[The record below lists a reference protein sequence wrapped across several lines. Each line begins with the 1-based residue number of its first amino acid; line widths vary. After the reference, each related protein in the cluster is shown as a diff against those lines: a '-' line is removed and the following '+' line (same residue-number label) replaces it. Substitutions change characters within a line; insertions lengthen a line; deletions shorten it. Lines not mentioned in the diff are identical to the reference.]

1 MRKVNKILM
10 ATISILLCLVLIS
23 TSVVSGIFAKYV
35 VTKKGQSIVSLE
47 AFGVTL
53 SVSYNPELPDG
64 VTITPTLNYARNT
77 VAVEVSNL
85 RLAPGDFIDD
95 VIIFQIDGSPNVPI
109 VDFKLTVNISD
120 KGDYNLGNA
129 ADLPGITGIG
139 VTDYYS
145 PIGFTAKTAED
156 SERVV
161 VLRPWEVVG
170 TYTAYTTALAKG
182 INDRLPSSL
191 GFSRSSNT
199 LTSKIWDTGSTA
211 FNFNYLSFGFNC
223 YLNGDPQA
231 PTGKH
236 PKDEAEAHMIQTFLQ
251 AQEEIWDTPATLTV
265 TYTVT
270 LEQGFS

>member
-1 MRKVNKILM
+1 
-10 ATISILLCLVLIS
+10 
-23 TSVVSGIFAKYV
+23 
-35 VTKKGQSIVSLE
+35 VTKKGESIVSLE

-53 SVSYNPELPDG
+53 SVSYNPELPNE
-64 VTITPTLNYARNT
+64 VTITPTLNYANNT

-95 VIIFQIDGSPNVPI
+95 VIIFQIDDSPNVPI
-109 VDFKLTVNISD
+109 VDFKLKVDISAE
-120 KGDYNLGNA
+120 GDYNLGNA

-139 VTDYYS
+139 LTDYYS
-145 PIGFTAKTAED
+145 PIGFTAKTAATG
-156 SERVV
+156 ERVV

-170 TYTAYTTALAKG
+170 TYNDYTTALAKG
-182 INDRLPSSL
+182 IKDRLPSSL
-191 GFSRSSNT
+191 GFSRSNNT

-211 FNFNYLSFGFNC
+211 LKFNYLSFGFNC
-223 YLNGDPQA
+223 YLDGPPQA

-251 AQEEIWDTPATLTV
+251 AQEEIWETPATLTV

-270 LEQGFS
+270 LEQYIP

>member
-35 VTKKGQSIVSLE
+35 VTKKGESIVSLE

-53 SVSYNPELPDG
+53 SVSEGEDLPQG
-64 VTITPTLNYARNT
+64 VKITPTLNYANNT

-95 VIIFQIDGSPNVPI
+95 VIIFQVDGSPNVPI
-109 VDFKLTVNISD
+109 VDFKLKVDIKNDDS
-120 KGDYNLGNA
+120 YYLGNA
-129 ADLPGITGIG
+129 TLLPGITGIG
-139 VTDYYS
+139 NAQYYS
-145 PIGFTAKTAED
+145 PIGFTAKTATN
-156 SERVV
+156 SARVV

-170 TYTAYTTALAKG
+170 TYADYRIALAQG
-182 INDRLPSSL
+182 IDDRLPSL

-199 LTSKIWDTGSTA
+199 ITSRIWDTGSTA

-231 PTGKH
+231 PDGKH

-251 AQEEIWDTPATLTV
+251 AQENATTYGPATITV

-270 LEQGFS
+270 LEQG